1 MSSSEVFDKGELLI
15 EAINN
20 GLAGQIEF
28 DPQDD
33 ESNRKGWMKDFVD
46 ELDSIQDS
54 LNSPESRLECFLD
67 PDSSLRWTIA
77 TNAGLRGKD
86 LGELLSDIRSG
97 KEGRSILLALHTP
110 AARDKFACFTS
121 GVEAICEWANSS
133 EKTTEE
139 KLQGIAEAYEA
150 LIIWTHIFNDGNGR
164 TSRFIRRIIKS
175 GFNDIGELEREVVSN
190 ETPRPDH
197 NPHFITKQA
206 AIEYLN
212 NSELCVPNEDELRAN
227 LDSFPDDIEGM
238 KLNIAYLLDNLG
250 HEEL

>member
-77 TNAGLRGKD
+77 TNAGDRKSTRL
-86 LGELLSDIRSG
+86 
-97 KEGRSILLALHTP
+97 
-110 AARDKFACFTS
+110 
-121 GVEAICEWANSS
+121 NSS
-133 EKTTEE
+133 H
-139 KLQGIAEAYEA
+139 
-150 LIIWTHIFNDGNGR
+150 W
-164 TSRFIRRIIKS
+164 
-175 GFNDIGELEREVVSN
+175 
-190 ETPRPDH
+190 
-197 NPHFITKQA
+197 
-206 AIEYLN
+206 
-212 NSELCVPNEDELRAN
+212 
-227 LDSFPDDIEGM
+227 
-238 KLNIAYLLDNLG
+238 
-250 HEEL
+250 